1 MLYGKII
8 NVEIVHAP
16 ENYESTVI
24 TIRNFNK
31 DEKLMNEFGYKKIV
45 EDGYS
50 ESKFAI
56 VKKVEEKENVIII
69 HKVLDNS
76 PEVLNNIKKKKKDE
90 LNKKQNLFLENQTV
104 TFDIKGEKKEFS
116 ISYKFQKEL
125 NDTILKFIIS
135 VIPEMCAL
143 LPDGNISLEQ
153 MNDCLNSLGSIS
165 FLNNEYSY
173 SELMSLK
180 SKIEYKCNLISKNK
194 KKLEAQIDNAD
205 NQIDLLNIN
214 LDKLITYT
222 E

>member
-8 NVEIVHAP
+8 NGEIVYAP
-16 ENYESTVI
+16 KNYESAVI

-56 VKKVEEKENVIII
+56 VKEVEEKENVIII

-76 PEVLNNIKKKKKDE
+76 PEVLNNIKKEKKDE

-116 ISYKFQKEL
+116 ISYKFQNEL
-125 NDTILKFIIS
+125 NGAILKFIIS
-135 VIPEMCAL
+135 AIPQIYAL
-143 LPDGNISLEQ
+143 PSNSDMSLGQ
-153 MNDCLNSLGSIS
+153 MNDHLNSLGPIS

-180 SKIEYKCNLISKNK
+180 SKIEYKYNLISKNK
-194 KKLEAQIDNAD
+194 KELEAQIDNAD

-214 LDKLITYT
+214 LDKLNTYT